1 MLTMNCVKVEKS
13 AMTTPEGEESP
24 GRVACRAPRILL
36 GEDDVEMRSVI
47 ASVLRRDGYDVVE
60 VADGV
65 HLLHRLMYAKL
76 LFGDGS
82 GFDLVISDV
91 RMPELTGLGVLA
103 SLQGDDAAPPVIL
116 ITAFGDRQTHA
127 EAERLGALSCLDK
140 PFDIE
145 DFRVAVRGALAA

>member
-1 MLTMNCVKVEKS
+1 MLTMNCVMVDKS
-13 AMTTPEGEESP
+13 PSTTPTGDALP
-24 GRVACRAPRILL
+24 DRVACRVPRILL
-36 GEDDVEMRSVI
+36 AEDDVEMRSI
-47 ASVLRRDGYDVVE
+47 LASVLRRDGYDVVE
-60 VADGV
+60 VSDGV
-65 HLLHRLMYAKL
+65 HLLHRLLYAKL

-82 GFDLVISDV
+82 GFDLVVSDV

-116 ITAFGDRQTHA
+116 ITAFGDYQTHV
-127 EAERLGALSCLDK
+127 EAERLGALSCFDK